1 MHVFSEGAREGDAP
15 SDHLVGRFDYLDASA
30 RPEAARVRDLIEAWV
45 DDYPEE
51 HRPEMVRRLR
61 SRSDGLH
68 NSAFFELFLHALLL
82 RRGFAIIAIE
92 PVMPNGRAPDFL
104 VEAPDGTRFYLEATL
119 ATGMDDVAV
128 GADRRMRDAL
138 QAIDAVYSPDFF
150 LHLHTRGT
158 PAKQV
163 ATKKLQRSVQRFV
176 DGLDRAQTVLDVEA
190 GRPIAVWQQEEHG
203 ARFMIQPVPKNTPR
217 AGGRAIG
224 GRMLPAAIVQPNLA
238 IKGAVEGK
246 AGRYGQLD
254 IPLVVA
260 VNAMEEFAGPEDAI
274 DAMFGTV
281 TAVIR
286 ENGDLV
292 QRRNVDGA
300 WRGRGGP
307 VHTRS
312 SALLIVE
319 RLSGWSV
326 AQRTARLILNPWA
339 QNPLSHLSFGIE
351 ISHVVED
358 CLVTAPGQS
367 IREIF
372 ELPDGWP
379 E

>member
-1 MHVFSEGAREGDAP
+1 MHVFSEGDREGEAP
-15 SDHLVGRFDYLDASA
+15 SDYVVGKFDYLDASA
-30 RPEAARVRDLIEAWV
+30 RPEAARVRDLVEAWI
-45 DDYPEE
+45 DDYSED
-51 HRPEMVRRLR
+51 HRPKMVRRLR

-82 RRGFAIIAIE
+82 RRGFAIVAVE

-119 ATGMDDVAV
+119 ANGMDDVAA

-138 QAIDAVYSPDFF
+138 QAIDAVDSPDFF

-158 PAKQV
+158 PGRQIAV
-163 ATKKLQRSVQRFV
+163 NRLQRSVQHFV
-176 DGLDRAQTVLDVEA
+176 DALDHAQGVLDAEA
-190 GRPIAVWQQEEHG
+190 GRPTALWQHEEHG
-203 ARFMIQPVPKNTPR
+203 ARFMIQPVPKNSPR
-217 AGGRAIG
+217 PGGRAIG

-238 IKGAVEGK
+238 IKSAVEGK

-260 VNAMEEFAGPEDAI
+260 VNALEDFAGPQDAI
-274 DAMFGTV
+274 DAMFGTLA
-281 TAVIR
+281 AVVR
-286 ENGDLV
+286 ENGNLV

-307 VHTRS
+307 VHTRC
-312 SALLIVE
+312 SALLVVE

-326 AQRTARLILNPWA
+326 AQRTARLIINPWA
-339 QNPLSHLSFGIE
+339 QNPLPHLPLGVE
-351 ISHVVED
+351 ISHVVD
-358 CLVTAPGQS
+358 DRLVTEPGVS
-367 IREIF
+367 IRDIF

>member
-1 MHVFSEGAREGDAP
+1 MHVFSEGDREGEAP

-30 RPEAARVRDLIEAWV
+30 RPEAERVRDLIEAWV
-45 DDYPEE
+45 DDYPED

-68 NSAFFELFLHALLL
+68 TSAFFELFLHALML
-82 RRGFAIIAIE
+82 RRGFAILAIE

-104 VEAPDGTRFYLEATL
+104 VEAPDSTRFYLEATL

-138 QAIDAVYSPDFF
+138 QAIDAVDSPDFF

-158 PAKQV
+158 PDKPV
-163 ATKKLQRSVQRFV
+163 AVKRLQRSVRSFV
-176 DGLDRAQTVLDVEA
+176 DGLDRAQAVLEAEA
-190 GRPIAVWQQEEHG
+190 GRPAPVWQHDEHG
-203 ARFMIQPVPKNTPR
+203 AHFMIQPVPKNAPR
-217 AGGRAIG
+217 PGGRAIG
-224 GRMLPAAIVQPNLA
+224 SRMIPAAIVQPNLA
-238 IKGAVEGK
+238 IRSAVEGK

-260 VNAMEEFAGPEDAI
+260 VNALEEFAGPQDAV

-281 TAVIR
+281 AVVVR
-286 ENGDLV
+286 ENGDLI

-312 SALLIVE
+312 SALLVVE

-326 AQRTARLILNPWA
+326 AQRTARLIINPWA
-339 QNPLSHLSFGIE
+339 QNPLPQIPLGIE
-351 ISHVVED
+351 ISHVVD
-358 CLVTAPGQS
+358 DRLVTEPGLP
-367 IREIF
+367 IRELF
-372 ELPDGWP
+372 ELPDDWP